1 MSLALD
7 EARKSL
13 KSEDVPIG
21 AIIVNEDSEII
32 SRGYNQVQK
41 KRNPLMH
48 AEIIALNKAIKKI
61 SIKFLHDYRL
71 YVTLEPCPMCAGAIL
86 LSRIGKVIYGADDPK
101 SGSIR
106 TLYQILSDNRLNHK
120 SDILSGVLAD
130 ESSNLLKSFFKRL
143 RQKKLW
149 LLIMDYILSQP
160 PLVI

>member
-1 MSLALD
+1 MTLALD

-13 KSEDVPIG
+13 RSEDVPIG
-21 AIIVNEDSEII
+21 AIIVNEDDEII

-61 SIKFLHDYRL
+61 GIKFLHDYRL

-120 SDILSGVLAD
+120 SEILSGVLAD

-143 RQKKLW
+143 RQNKKS
-149 LLIMDYILSQP
+149 YGS
-160 PLVI
+160 